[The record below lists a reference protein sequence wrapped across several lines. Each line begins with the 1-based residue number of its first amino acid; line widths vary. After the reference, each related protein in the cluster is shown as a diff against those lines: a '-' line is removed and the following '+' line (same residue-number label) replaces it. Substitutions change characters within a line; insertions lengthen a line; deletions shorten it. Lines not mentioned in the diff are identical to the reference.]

1 MGPCPRG
8 KVVTIAQEAET
19 QRISYIYRY
28 YAIYKDI
35 PVCLY
40 SRKADDF
47 ISRIQGCNTQLTT
60 WPA

>member
-40 SRKADDF
+40 SRKAD
-47 ISRIQGCNTQLTT
+47 ILIQEVKAATLN
-60 WPA
+60 